1 MRKTN
6 FYLALLALV
15 GMVLTG
21 CTTYSYTSRSVNIRK
36 HNINDTSIA
45 ASIRVDYK
53 KQVSGSSQI
62 NKVKAEAIREA
73 EYNCLMES
81 GVDVIVDPIIKLEY
95 RPFSG
100 YKAEIQGF
108 AGYYKE
114 SKQGFEYFVE
124 QGFKK
129 EDIEKYLIL
138 TDPDFREMYYQ
149 KTTPEG
155 RSEVVNYYIKTTS
168 LSTNQKATVA
178 QTTETTTVANQTKA
192 KKAKKEKAKKEK
204 VKKDKDGNFF
214 TRLFSG
220 EQQ

>member
-6 FYLALLALV
+6 FYLALLIMV

-21 CTTYSYTSRSVNIRK
+21 CTTYSYTTRSVNIRK

-45 ASIRVDYK
+45 AQIRVDYK
-53 KQVSGSSQI
+53 KQVSGSSQV
-62 NKVKAEAIREA
+62 NKVRAEAIREA

-81 GVDVIVDPIIKLEY
+81 GVDVIVDPIIKVEH

-100 YKAEIQGF
+100 FKAEIQGF

-114 SKQGFEYFVE
+114 AKQGIEYFVE
-124 QGFKK
+124 QGFKQ

-138 TDPDFREMYYQ
+138 TDPEFREMYYQ

-155 RSEVVNYYIKTTS
+155 RSEVVNYYVKTTT
-168 LSTNQKATVA
+168 LSTNQKTVA
-178 QTTETTTVANQTKA
+178 TNTETTSIVNQKQA
-192 KKAKKEKAKKEK
+192 KKPKKEK
-204 VKKDKDGNFF
+204 VKKERNRERKGNFF
-214 TRLFSG
+214 TRLFGG
-220 EQQ
+220 EQQY